1 MFILFLIQN
10 LTRNSNR
17 PFLIQIEAPNFFSM
31 NFLRE
36 NKMALNGPAMGVR
49 WLIIMRELSKLRQFW
64 GVSEEETENVHF

>member
-1 MFILFLIQN
+1 MLKIML
-10 LTRNSNR
+10 
-17 PFLIQIEAPNFFSM
+17 
-31 NFLRE
+31 